1 MLLTRPEQASE
12 GILFSAICA
21 ALRFYTAKTHLGHR
35 RVAPERQRDAA
46 RVLPE
51 RPSRYC
57 GSGLATG
64 KDIFLDDRVNAP
76 ISINHLG
83 DAEVDADRN

>member
-1 MLLTRPEQASE
+1 MATGPNDVRFQGKTGSSRPTTKMTR
-12 GILFSAICA
+12 L
-21 ALRFYTAKTHLGHR
+21 THLGHR

-51 RPSRYC
+51 RPRRYC

-64 KDIFLDDRVNAP
+64 EDIFLDDRVNAP